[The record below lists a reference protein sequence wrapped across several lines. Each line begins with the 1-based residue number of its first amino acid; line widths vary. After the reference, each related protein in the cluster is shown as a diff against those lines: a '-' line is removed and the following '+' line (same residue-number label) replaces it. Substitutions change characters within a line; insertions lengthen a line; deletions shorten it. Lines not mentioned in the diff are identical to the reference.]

1 MNPLASLYATDVPV
15 DPAAPEA
22 RQWLNDELAKPSYQA
37 ARPTWFDLASRAVRD
52 WLGSLFSG
60 SGNGVDGGLVAVLA
74 VAVVAIVVAGFLI
87 FGMPRLNRRSTAAGE
102 ILGADDRRDAA
113 AMRKDAEIAAGAR
126 DWTLAIEEL
135 FRALAKGLAERT
147 IVTVNPGTTAH
158 DFGVR
163 ASAAFP
169 QERAR
174 LGRAAS
180 VFDGVRYLDA
190 QGTEQDYVELASLER
205 ALRAAR
211 PAQLVEIGG
220 ARSPV

>member
-1 MNPLASLYATDVPV
+1 V
-15 DPAAPEA
+15 
-22 RQWLNDELAKPSYQA
+22 Q
-37 ARPTWFDLASRAVRD
+37 D

-60 SGNGVDGGLVAVLA
+60 SGNGVDGGLVAVLV

-87 FGMPRLNRRSTAAGE
+87 FGMPRLNRRSTAGGE
-102 ILGADDRRDAA
+102 ILGEDDRRDAA
-113 AMRKDAEIAAGAR
+113 AMRKDAESAAGAH
-126 DWTLAIEEL
+126 DWTLAIQEL

-147 IVTVNPGTTAH
+147 IVSVSPGTTAH
-158 DFGVR
+158 DLGVR

-169 QERAR
+169 QERDR

-190 QGTEQDYVELASLER
+190 QGTEQDYMELASLER

-211 PAQLVEIGG
+211 PAQLVEIGE
-220 ARSPV
+220 AWLPV

>member
-1 MNPLASLYATDVPV
+1 
-15 DPAAPEA
+15 
-22 RQWLNDELAKPSYQA
+22 
-37 ARPTWFDLASRAVRD
+37 
-52 WLGSLFSG
+52 
-60 SGNGVDGGLVAVLA
+60 
-74 VAVVAIVVAGFLI
+74 
-87 FGMPRLNRRSTAAGE
+87 
-102 ILGADDRRDAA
+102 
-113 AMRKDAEIAAGAR
+113 
-126 DWTLAIEEL
+126 
-135 FRALAKGLAERT
+135 
-147 IVTVNPGTTAH
+147 VTVNPGTTAH

-180 VFDGVRYLDA
+180 VFDSVRYLDA

-220 ARSPV
+220 AGSPV